1 MILFDIPYML
11 IVFLLFS
18 WGCLLLAI
26 SLLITVHA
34 LNKFASYKNETK
46 A

>member
-1 MILFDIPYML
+1 MILFDVPYML

-26 SLLITVHA
+26 SLVLMVHA
-34 LNKFASYKNETK
+34 LNKFASFKSENK
-46 A
+46 V